1 MKTPPTFHSVYADRL
16 TQYLTL
22 RTRMGM
28 RDTNYWLYLRELDQY
43 LSAHPA
49 ITQLTQEVA
58 IAVACLH
65 PTNTETQWARRYTT
79 IRQFADYLVGIDPT
93 QRPLDPYVLHTR
105 RHRPPADILTWAQ
118 IEALM
123 QAAAGISPKHP
134 MAGYTLRVI
143 IGLAACTGMRLGEVT
158 ALDRADVEIPSGV
171 IQIRQTK
178 FSKSRLLPVLSDTMD
193 ALAQYARVRDLTYPT
208 PCDSAFF
215 LNQRARRLDKST
227 IDKGFLWA
235 ARACGLRAAE
245 GSGPHFHSLRHTY
258 AVRCLERWYRDG
270 REMMSLLPVLATYMG
285 HARYTDTAY
294 YITAVPELLALAAER
309 RDAAGGLTDLEESS

>member
-1 MKTPPTFHSVYADRL
+1 MKTPPTFHSVLADRL
-16 TQYLTL
+16 TQYVTL

-43 LSAHPA
+43 ASAHPE

-79 IRQFADYLVGIDPT
+79 IRQFADYLVGLDPT
-93 QRPLDPYVLHTR
+93 MRPLDPYVLHVR

-118 IEALM
+118 IETLM
-123 QAAAGISPKHP
+123 HAVARISPKHP
-134 MAGYTLRVI
+134 IAGYTLRVI
-143 IGLAACTGMRLGEVT
+143 IGLAACTGMRIGEV
-158 ALDRADVEIPSGV
+158 AGLDRADVDATTHV

-178 FSKSRLLPVLSDTMD
+178 FSKSRLVPVLPDTMD
-193 ALAQYARVRDLTYPT
+193 ALTQYARVRDVTYPT
-208 PCDSAFF
+208 PRDPAFF

-227 IDKGFLWA
+227 IEHGFVWA
-235 ARACGLRAAE
+235 ARVCALRAAD
-245 GSGPHFHSLRHTY
+245 GPGPHFHSLRHTY
-258 AVRCLERWYRDG
+258 AVRCLEGWYRDG
-270 REMMSLLPVLATYMG
+270 REIMSLLPVLATYMG

-309 RDAAGGLTDLEESS
+309 RDAAGWLTDMEAPQ